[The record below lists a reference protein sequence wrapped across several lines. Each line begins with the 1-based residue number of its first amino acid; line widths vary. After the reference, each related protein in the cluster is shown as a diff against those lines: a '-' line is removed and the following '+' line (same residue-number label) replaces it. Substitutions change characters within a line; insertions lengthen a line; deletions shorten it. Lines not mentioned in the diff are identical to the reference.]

1 MELAGLVI
9 AYATLQFSLVGG
21 LWKLRNHLDGQ
32 FQELRE
38 SVSEVKLVQA
48 EDRAKYEGEWKLV
61 YSAIDGNRQTI
72 DSRTAALQAQN
83 RDLERR
89 INLIEKKV
97 FQDG

>member
-1 MELAGLVI
+1 MEI
-9 AYATLQFSLVGG
+9 ATLIAAYSTLQLSLIGG
-21 LWKLRNHLDGQ
+21 LWKLRNHLDEQ
-32 FQELRE
+32 FEELRE

-61 YSAIDGNRQTI
+61 YSAIDGNRQII
-72 DSRTAALQAQN
+72 DSRTAALQSQN

-97 FQDG
+97 FQNE